1 MPINQNII
9 IISETEPSSIIKVGI
24 IGPQGPP
31 GTSGTAGT
39 SGTSGITISGSSGT
53 SGTAGT
59 SGTSGISGSSGTSG
73 TAGTSGTTPSGAT
86 GNIIYQISGLGTP
99 TTSGYIPV
107 DINCVV
113 KSWTLSADVA
123 GSVTVAIWKANASI
137 PTSAGNMCSTNGTVG
152 ISLVGSQYG
161 TGGVSGWNCTS
172 ITAGD
177 VLGFVT
183 GTSGTCAI
191 LTIGLKVTA
200 S

>member
-9 IISETEPSSIIKVGI
+9 IISETEPSSIIEVGI

-39 SGTSGITISGSSGT
+39 SGTSGVSGSSGT
-53 SGTAGT
+53 SGTTGT
-59 SGTSGISGSSGTSG
+59 SGTSGISGTSGTSG